1 MAAMQLY
8 NYLIVGGLVFALGMI
23 GFLVRRN
30 VIVMFLSVE
39 MMLQGVSLS
48 LVGWSAYHHQLG
60 GQMLII
66 FIIAVAACEA
76 GIALALVV
84 MLFQKCGRLDIAFW
98 QNLRE
103 DGNAA
108 FVDRN
113 VPVERESERL
123 WPKLTTAGIEPSGD
137 EDSRLHR
144 SRV

>member
-23 GFLVRRN
+23 GFVVRRN

-48 LVGWSAYHHQLG
+48 LVGWSAYHHQPG

-113 VPVERESERL
+113 VPVERESERS
-123 WPKLTTAGIEPSGD
+123 WQKLTTAGIEPSVD